1 MANLMVGCDIVAIS
15 RIERIFGLYGV
26 NFLAKFLSE
35 NERKLVFSICENTL
49 KCGTNLSENSNSSA
63 NSSINLNENLG
74 ANLSKPNFSTMAGFF
89 AAKEAAS
96 KALGCGICE
105 TCGFLDI
112 EIYKDSKNAPKL
124 KFSPKITRN
133 FQIKQSSLSIA
144 HDGGFAIAVAVLQG

>member
-1 MANLMVGCDIVAIS
+1 MANLMIGCDIVAIS

-26 NFLAKFLSE
+26 NFLTKFLSE
-35 NERKLVFSICENTL
+35 NERKLVFSQ
-49 KCGTNLSENSNSSA
+49 NSQKTPNDSAKSVNFAKNSPP
-63 NSSINLNENLG
+63 N
-74 ANLSKPNFSTMAGFF
+74 KPNFSTIAGFF

-105 TCGFLDI
+105 TCSFLDI
-112 EIYKDSKNAPKL
+112 EIFKDAKNAPKL

-144 HDGGFAIAVAVLQG
+144 HDGGFAIAVAVLEY

>member
-1 MANLMVGCDIVAIS
+1 MIGCDIVAIS

-35 NERKLVFSICENTL
+35 NEQKLAKNAATI
-49 KCGTNLSENSNSSA
+49 
-63 NSSINLNENLG
+63 
-74 ANLSKPNFSTMAGFF
+74 AGFF

-112 EIYKDSKNAPKL
+112 EIFKDNKNAPKL
-124 KFSPKITRN
+124 KFSPKLTRN

-144 HDGGFAIAVAVLQG
+144 HDGGFAIAVAVLQN